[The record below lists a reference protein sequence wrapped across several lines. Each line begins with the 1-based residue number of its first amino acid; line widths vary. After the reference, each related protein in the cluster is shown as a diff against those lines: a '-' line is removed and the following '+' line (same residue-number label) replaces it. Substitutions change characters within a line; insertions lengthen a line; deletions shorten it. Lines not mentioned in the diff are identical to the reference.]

1 METERQPED
10 NREAVEGDWRA
21 GTLAGAWSFVLEF
34 FFELVFHNWD
44 VLARYDRNRN
54 SLFDTLEEGGVRAS
68 SSYST
73 SEIAEQE
80 NDRGIES
87 IGDRV
92 SVLKRLTTDIHDE
105 VDNHNWM
112 LERMAFPT
120 HPECSLFGPPFA
132 EVGFGGGY
140 TVPVSRPTI
149 LNPQEV

>member
-1 METERQPED
+1 MEATRRVEREKQSKTRTVETC
-10 NREAVEGDWRA
+10 NRSKTVDE
-21 GTLAGAWSFVLEF
+21 AGACGCGTSDYCAFLLMWLPALICDGVIICLYIDISIEERRRNRRRLESR
-34 FFELVFHNWD
+34 NTRW
-44 VLARYDRNRN
+44 YDRNRS

-73 SEIAEQE
+73 SKIAEQE

-112 LERMAFPT
+112 LERM
-120 HPECSLFGPPFA
+120 
-132 EVGFGGGY
+132 
-140 TVPVSRPTI
+140 
-149 LNPQEV
+149 

>member
-1 METERQPED
+1 MNTR
-10 NREAVEGDWRA
+10 
-21 GTLAGAWSFVLEF
+21 
-34 FFELVFHNWD
+34 
-44 VLARYDRNRN
+44 RYDRNRN

-105 VDNHNWM
+105 VDNHNRM
-112 LERMAFPT
+112 LERMEQDMDTSRGMLSGTVARFT
-120 HPECSLFGPPFA
+120 RVFETKGGRSMFTI
-132 EVGFGGGY
+132 VGSMVVVFFLVY
-140 TVPVSRPTI
+140 YLTK
-149 LNPQEV
+149 